1 MEENLHAPA
10 TSAPSGG
17 RPGSFMEVLAIFT
30 RLGLTSFGGPIA
42 HLGYYRTEFV
52 ERRRWIDDQ
61 SFADIVALCQFLPGP
76 SSSQVAMSI
85 GILRAGTLGALA
97 SWIGFTMPSAIL
109 MILFAY
115 GIGSLSGVEDAA
127 WLGGLKIVAVAV
139 VAQAVWGMAR
149 TLAPDKQRA
158 TLAILAAIGVL
169 AWSSPF
175 MQVGVIVVG
184 GLIAWKFF
192 SGGKAVAGST
202 LSFAISRRTGAVS
215 WALFFGLLIGLPLL
229 RPLIASESFAIFDS
243 FYRAGSLVFGGGH
256 VILPLLQ
263 AETVPQGWLTNQEF
277 IAGYGAAQAV
287 PGPLSTFAA
296 YLGTLMDAGPGGW
309 VGGMFAL
316 IAIYVPAALLVFGAL
331 PFWEMLRTR
340 ASIQRALLGINAA
353 VVGILVAALYTPVW
367 TSAIHRPADFALG
380 LAAFGL
386 LVFWRIPPW
395 IVVVATALAAAG
407 LDLVT

>member
-1 MEENLHAPA
+1 MEENLHAPV

>member
-1 MEENLHAPA
+1 MEESQQEPA
-10 TSAPSGG
+10 LSLPSRRRGG
-17 RPGSFMEVLAIFT
+17 AALEVLAIFT
-30 RLGLTSFGGPIA
+30 RLGVTSFGGPIA

-52 ERRRWIDDQ
+52 ERRRWLDDQ

-115 GIGSLSGVEDAA
+115 GIGSLGGVNDAA
-127 WLGGLKIVAVAV
+127 WLAGLKIVAVAV

-169 AWSSPF
+169 AWASPF
-175 MQVGVIVVG
+175 MQVAAIVIG
-184 GLIAWKFF
+184 GLIAWRFF
-192 SGGKAVAGST
+192 SGGKAISGSE
-202 LSFAISRRTGAVS
+202 LSFAISRRTGAIC

-263 AETVPQGWLTNQEF
+263 AETVPQGWVTNQEF

-309 VGGMFAL
+309 VGGMLAL
-316 IAIYVPAALLVFGAL
+316 VAIYVPAFLLVFGAL

-340 ASIQRALLGINAA
+340 ESIQRALLGINAA

-386 LVFWRIPPW
+386 LVFWRVPPW
-395 IVVVATALAAAG
+395 IVVAGTALAAVG
-407 LDLVT
+407 LDWLT